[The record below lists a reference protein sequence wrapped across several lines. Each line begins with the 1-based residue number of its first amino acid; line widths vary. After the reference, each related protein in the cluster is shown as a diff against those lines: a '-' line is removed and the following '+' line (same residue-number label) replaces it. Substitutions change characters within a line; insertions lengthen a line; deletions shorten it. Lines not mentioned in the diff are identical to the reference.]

1 MGRITETRKL
11 YKETL
16 YEITKTEENWLSFL
30 DSSSWNFKYDFA
42 DQILIY
48 AQRPDATACA
58 DITTWNNKVR
68 RWVNKNA
75 NGIFIFDNDENSKYP
90 FKLVFDVSDTHNY
103 KGTPYKLWSVEE
115 KYKQDIIETLD
126 TTFGAESENSEL
138 STSITLNAYNMVT
151 DNIQD
156 YMSSIKKYIK
166 ETQFEQYTDDELYS
180 LFVPCIWAS
189 VSYMMMTR
197 CGINAREKIDIK
209 EFEYIK
215 YFNSENL
222 ITILGQAVSD
232 IAEMGLREIAKT
244 IKNLQIEEK
253 NKNHTFVKNQ
263 NSNYTNDKEKIEGG
277 IDYGENN
284 IHENGRLQYT
294 KSSDGERKN
303 SRWEIRKNETT
314 LSKNTEESRIHN
326 ISDEQR
332 ISFTP
337 ITNTRPS
344 NENDKTDNGENGDT
358 RWNKRRIE
366 DERPNEMDRA
376 NEQLQDDS
384 RRTNNERIDFQLGEW
399 TDENDN
405 ILSFSDDYTIISI
418 IKNAPKV
425 KLNEEKIVEF
435 LNNNVEDNQ
444 KTREFLLE
452 TFGKEYNEF
461 TINDDRVGYKLYN
474 NGIYL
479 WKGNYLNRTEKC
491 FLQWNNFVEYCISYA
506 QTNKIN
512 DVFEIP
518 TENEQK
524 QNIADVQNTPAFFV
538 PQEVI
543 DNDLQ
548 GGSGFQDGKFR
559 IYQQFLKGETNIKNA
574 DFLKSEYGVGGH
586 SIEIG
591 NLYQNHDSKGIAF
604 EESKTNK
611 KYLLKWTQVA
621 KRISE
626 LISTDRY
633 LSEQEKDE
641 YNDWLDAN
649 GIHHNPKE
657 DALNDEDYELAD
669 KIHSFIK
676 DYDLYSYLDNSP
688 TGNTEQDN
696 IELIRADIEDEINIK
711 NYIDFFKT
719 TIEEFESDDEM
730 LPEAKELLNEL
741 EKRLPYYEFKVGNIV
756 YIGIDEYEITSI
768 SDTIVKLADTKFPL
782 FIKEMSRKEF
792 DKKIKENPAND
803 KLRTGKKLLD
813 IEKEN
818 IKNDSEEVK
827 QENIPIKDNEEKTLK
842 ANIKQKRRN
851 RIEYFDLH
859 PEIPLDDKRI
869 QKLKDIFWEMNT
881 ISYRVESVEKDIEVI
896 DDSGNTHTE
905 KAIRK
910 VLYIDIQGKSVEE
923 MSNIYNFSENQLQQ
937 IAELRSDKYKDLWSN
952 VLYGSSGG
960 NTNIVEVASSQLG
973 NVGGQP
979 YWSWYG
985 FNSRVSWC
993 ACFVSWCANECG
1005 YIDIGII
1012 PKFANCQNEGIVW
1025 FKTCGLWQDNGY
1037 IPKSRRNNIF

>member
-16 YEITKTEENWLSFL
+16 LEVTKTEENWLSFL

-58 DITTWNNKVR
+58 DISTWNNRVK
-68 RWVNKNA
+68 RWINKNA
-75 NGIFIFDNDENSKYP
+75 NGIFIFDNDENSQYP

-103 KGTPYKLWSVEE
+103 KNTPYKLWSIEE
-115 KYKQDIIETLD
+115 KYEQDIIETLD
-126 TTFGAESENSEL
+126 ATFGAESESSEL
-138 STSITLNAYNMVT
+138 YKSIIRNAYNMVT

-180 LFVPCIWAS
+180 LFVPCVWAS

-197 CGINAREKIDIK
+197 CNINAREKIDIK

-215 YFNSENL
+215 YFNNENL

-244 IKNLQIEEK
+244 IRNLQIEEK
-253 NKNHTFVKNQ
+253 NKNRTFVKEQ
-263 NSNYTNDKEKIEGG
+263 NLNYTNDKEKIEGG

-284 IHENGRLQYT
+284 IHESGRLQYT
-294 KSSDGERKN
+294 KSNNGEGED
-303 SRWEIRKNETT
+303 SRWKIRKNETT

-332 ISFTP
+332 ISFAS
-337 ITNTRPS
+337 ITNTRTS
-344 NENDKTDNGENGDT
+344 NENDKTNSRETGET
-358 RWNKRRIE
+358 RWNKRGIE
-366 DERPNEMDRA
+366 NERPNEMGRS
-376 NEQLQDDS
+376 NEQLQDNS
-384 RRTNNERIDFQLGEW
+384 RRTDNERVDLQLGEW
-399 TDENDN
+399 NDEND
-405 ILSFSDDYTIISI
+405 SVSAFSDDYSIINI

-425 KLNEEKIVEF
+425 KTNEEKIVEF
-435 LNNNVEDNQ
+435 LNSNLEYTPKIRD
-444 KTREFLLE
+444 FLVE

-474 NGIYL
+474 NGVYL

-491 FLQWNNFVEYCISYA
+491 FLQWNVFTEYYISYA
-506 QTNKIN
+506 QINKIN
-512 DVFEIP
+512 NVFEIP
-518 TENEQK
+518 TEDEQK
-524 QNIADVQNTPAFFV
+524 QNIADVENTPAFFV
-538 PQEVI
+538 SQEII

-548 GGSGFQDGKFR
+548 RGSGFQEGKFR

-586 SIEIG
+586 SIEVG
-591 NLYQNHDSKGIAF
+591 NLYQNHDSKGISF

-626 LISTDRY
+626 LISSDRY
-633 LSEQEKDE
+633 LSEQEKEE

-649 GIHHNPKE
+649 GIYHNPQE
-657 DALNDEDYELAD
+657 DVIQDEDYKLAERL
-669 KIHSFIK
+669 HSFVM
-676 DYDLYSYLDNSP
+676 DYDFYSYLDNSP

-696 IELIRADIEDEINIK
+696 IELIRADIEDEMNIK
-711 NYIDFFKT
+711 SYIDFLKT
-719 TIEEFESDDEM
+719 TIEESGQDDEM
-730 LPEAKELLNEL
+730 LSEAKELLTEL
-741 EKRLPYYEFKVGNIV
+741 EKRLPYYEFKEGNIV

-768 SDTIVKLADTKFPL
+768 DDTIVKLADTKFPL

-803 KLRTGKKLLD
+803 KLRTGRRLLD

-818 IKNDSEEVK
+818 TKNDSEEIK

-859 PEIPLDDKRI
+859 PEIPLDERNNYHIEDIDLGVGTKK
-869 QKLKDIFWEMNT
+869 QKFQKNIEAIKILKKCDEENRFATKEEQKILAEYVGWGGLAEAF
-881 ISYRVESVEKDIEVI
+881 
-896 DDSGNTHTE
+896 DSQNNDWTEEYNELKKLLTE
-905 KAIRK
+905 KEYTEARQSTLTAFYTPPIVISSIYKALEQMGLERGNILEPSCRSRK
-910 VLYIDIQGKSVEE
+910 L
-923 MSNIYNFSENQLQQ
+923 F
-937 IAELRSDKYKDLWSN
+937 WW
-952 VLYGSSGG
+952 
-960 NTNIVEVASSQLG
+960 NT
-973 NVGGQP
+973 
-979 YWSWYG
+979 
-985 FNSRVSWC
+985 
-993 ACFVSWCANECG
+993 
-1005 YIDIGII
+1005 
-1012 PKFANCQNEGIVW
+1012 
-1025 FKTCGLWQDNGY
+1025 
-1037 IPKSRRNNIF
+1037 RNTKRM

>member
-16 YEITKTEENWLSFL
+16 LEVTKTEENWLSFL

-58 DITTWNNKVR
+58 DISTWNNRVK
-68 RWVNKNA
+68 RWINKNA
-75 NGIFIFDNDENSKYP
+75 NGIFIFDNDENSQYP

-103 KGTPYKLWSVEE
+103 KNTPYKLWSIEE
-115 KYKQDIIETLD
+115 KYEQDIIETLD
-126 TTFGAESENSEL
+126 ATFGAESESSEL
-138 STSITLNAYNMVT
+138 YKSIIRNAYNMVT

-166 ETQFEQYTDDELYS
+166 GTQFEQYTDDELYS
-180 LFVPCIWAS
+180 LFVPCVWAS

-197 CGINAREKIDIK
+197 CNINAREKIDIK

-215 YFNSENL
+215 YFNNENL

-232 IAEMGLREIAKT
+232 VAEMGLREIAKT
-244 IKNLQIEEK
+244 IRNLQIEEK
-253 NKNHTFVKNQ
+253 NKNHTFVKEQ
-263 NSNYTNDKEKIEGG
+263 NLNYTNDKEKIEGG

-284 IHENGRLQYT
+284 IHESRRLQYT
-294 KSSDGERKN
+294 KSNNGEGED
-303 SRWEIRKNETT
+303 SRWKIRKNETT
-314 LSKNTEESRIHN
+314 LSENTEESRIHN

-332 ISFTP
+332 ISFTS
-337 ITNTRPS
+337 ITNTRTS
-344 NENDKTDNGENGDT
+344 NENDKTNSRENGET
-358 RWNKRRIE
+358 RWNKRGIE
-366 DERPNEMDRA
+366 SERPNEMGRS
-376 NEQLQDDS
+376 NEQLQDNS
-384 RRTNNERIDFQLGEW
+384 RRTDNERVDLQLGKW
-399 TDENDN
+399 NDEND
-405 ILSFSDDYTIISI
+405 IISAFSDDYSIINI

-425 KLNEEKIVEF
+425 KANKEKIVEF
-435 LNNNVEDNQ
+435 LNSNLEYTPKIRD
-444 KTREFLLE
+444 FLVE

-474 NGIYL
+474 NGVYL

-491 FLQWNNFVEYCISYA
+491 FLQWNAFTEYCISYA
-506 QTNKIN
+506 QINKIN

-518 TENEQK
+518 TEDEQK
-524 QNIADVQNTPAFFV
+524 QNIADVENTPAFFV
-538 PQEVI
+538 SQEII

-548 GGSGFQDGKFR
+548 RGSGFQEGKFR

-591 NLYQNHDSKGIAF
+591 NLYQNHDSKGISF

-626 LISTDRY
+626 LISADRY

-649 GIHHNPKE
+649 GIYHNPQE
-657 DALNDEDYELAD
+657 DVIKDEDYKLAERL
-669 KIHSFIK
+669 HSFVM
-676 DYDLYSYLDNSP
+676 DYDFYSYLDNSP
-688 TGNTEQDN
+688 TGNTEQDS
-696 IELIRADIEDEINIK
+696 IELIRADIEDEMNIK
-711 NYIDFFKT
+711 SYIDFFKT
-719 TIEEFESDDEM
+719 TIEESGQDDEM
-730 LPEAKELLNEL
+730 LSEAKELLTEL
-741 EKRLPYYEFKVGNIV
+741 EKRLPYYEFKEGNIV

-768 SDTIVKLADTKFPL
+768 NDTIVKLADTKFPL

-803 KLRTGKKLLD
+803 KLRTGRRLLD

-818 IKNDSEEVK
+818 TKNDSEEIK
-827 QENIPIKDNEEKTLK
+827 HENIPIKDNKEKTLK

-859 PEIPLDDKRI
+859 PEIPLDERNNYHIEDIDLGVGTKKQKFQKNIEAIKILKKCDKENRFATKEE
-869 QKLKDIFWEMNT
+869 QKILAEYVGWGGLAEAFDSQNNDWTEEYNDLK
-881 ISYRVESVEKDIEVI
+881 KLL
-896 DDSGNTHTE
+896 TE
-905 KAIRK
+905 KEYTEARQSTLTAFYTPPIVISSIYKALEQMGLERGNILEPSCRSRK
-910 VLYIDIQGKSVEE
+910 L
-923 MSNIYNFSENQLQQ
+923 F
-937 IAELRSDKYKDLWSN
+937 WW
-952 VLYGSSGG
+952 
-960 NTNIVEVASSQLG
+960 NT
-973 NVGGQP
+973 
-979 YWSWYG
+979 
-985 FNSRVSWC
+985 
-993 ACFVSWCANECG
+993 
-1005 YIDIGII
+1005 
-1012 PKFANCQNEGIVW
+1012 
-1025 FKTCGLWQDNGY
+1025 
-1037 IPKSRRNNIF
+1037 RNTKRM

>member
-16 YEITKTEENWLSFL
+16 LEVTKTEENWLSFL

-58 DITTWNNKVR
+58 DISTWNNRVK
-68 RWVNKNA
+68 RWINKNA
-75 NGIFIFDNDENSKYP
+75 NGIFIFDNDENSQYP

-103 KGTPYKLWSVEE
+103 KNTPYKLWSIEE
-115 KYKQDIIETLD
+115 KYEQDIIETLD
-126 TTFGAESENSEL
+126 ATFGAESESSEL
-138 STSITLNAYNMVT
+138 YKSIIRNAYNMVT

-180 LFVPCIWAS
+180 LFVPCVWAS

-197 CGINAREKIDIK
+197 CNINAREKIDIK

-215 YFNSENL
+215 YFNNENL

-244 IKNLQIEEK
+244 IRNLQIEEK
-253 NKNHTFVKNQ
+253 NKNRTFVKEQ
-263 NSNYTNDKEKIEGG
+263 NLNYTNDKEKIEGG

-284 IHENGRLQYT
+284 IHESGRLQYT
-294 KSSDGERKN
+294 KSNNGEGED
-303 SRWEIRKNETT
+303 SRWKIRKNETT

-332 ISFTP
+332 ISFAS
-337 ITNTRPS
+337 ITNTRTS
-344 NENDKTDNGENGDT
+344 NENDKTNSRETGET
-358 RWNKRRIE
+358 RWNKRGIE
-366 DERPNEMDRA
+366 NERPNEMGKS
-376 NEQLQDDS
+376 NEQLQDNS
-384 RRTNNERIDFQLGEW
+384 RRTDNERVDLQLGEW
-399 TDENDN
+399 NDEND
-405 ILSFSDDYTIISI
+405 SVSAFSDDYSIINI

-425 KLNEEKIVEF
+425 KTNEEKIVEF
-435 LNNNVEDNQ
+435 LNSNLEYTPKIRD
-444 KTREFLLE
+444 FLVE

-474 NGIYL
+474 NGVYL

-491 FLQWNNFVEYCISYA
+491 FLQWNVFTEYYISYA
-506 QTNKIN
+506 QINKIN
-512 DVFEIP
+512 NVFEIP
-518 TENEQK
+518 TEDEQK
-524 QNIADVQNTPAFFV
+524 QNIADVENTPAFFV
-538 PQEVI
+538 SQEII

-548 GGSGFQDGKFR
+548 RGSGFQEGKFR

-586 SIEIG
+586 SIEVG
-591 NLYQNHDSKGIAF
+591 NLYQNHDSKGISF

-626 LISTDRY
+626 LISSDRY
-633 LSEQEKDE
+633 LSEQEKEE

-649 GIHHNPKE
+649 GIYHNPQE
-657 DALNDEDYELAD
+657 DVIQDEDYKLAERL
-669 KIHSFIK
+669 HSFVM
-676 DYDLYSYLDNSP
+676 DYDFYSYLDNSP

-696 IELIRADIEDEINIK
+696 IELIRADIEDEMNIK
-711 NYIDFFKT
+711 SYIDFFKT
-719 TIEEFESDDEM
+719 TIEESGQDDEM
-730 LPEAKELLNEL
+730 LSEAKELLTEL
-741 EKRLPYYEFKVGNIV
+741 EKRLPYYEFKEGNIV

-768 SDTIVKLADTKFPL
+768 DDTIVKLADTKFPL

-803 KLRTGKKLLD
+803 KLRTGRRLLD

-818 IKNDSEEVK
+818 TKNDSEEIK

-859 PEIPLDDKRI
+859 PEIPLDERNNYHIEDIDLGVGTKK
-869 QKLKDIFWEMNT
+869 QKFQKNIEAIKILKKCDEENRFATKEEQKILAEYVGWGGLAEAF
-881 ISYRVESVEKDIEVI
+881 
-896 DDSGNTHTE
+896 DSQNNDWTEEYNELKKLLTE
-905 KAIRK
+905 KEYTEARQSTLTAFYTPPIVISSIYKALEQMGLERGNILEPSCRSRK
-910 VLYIDIQGKSVEE
+910 L
-923 MSNIYNFSENQLQQ
+923 F
-937 IAELRSDKYKDLWSN
+937 WW
-952 VLYGSSGG
+952 
-960 NTNIVEVASSQLG
+960 NT
-973 NVGGQP
+973 
-979 YWSWYG
+979 
-985 FNSRVSWC
+985 
-993 ACFVSWCANECG
+993 
-1005 YIDIGII
+1005 
-1012 PKFANCQNEGIVW
+1012 
-1025 FKTCGLWQDNGY
+1025 
-1037 IPKSRRNNIF
+1037 RNTKRM

>member
-1 MGRITETRKL
+1 M
-11 YKETL
+11 
-16 YEITKTEENWLSFL
+16 
-30 DSSSWNFKYDFA
+30 
-42 DQILIY
+42 
-48 AQRPDATACA
+48 
-58 DITTWNNKVR
+58 
-68 RWVNKNA
+68 
-75 NGIFIFDNDENSKYP
+75 
-90 FKLVFDVSDTHNY
+90 
-103 KGTPYKLWSVEE
+103 
-115 KYKQDIIETLD
+115 
-126 TTFGAESENSEL
+126 
-138 STSITLNAYNMVT
+138 
-151 DNIQD
+151 
-156 YMSSIKKYIK
+156 
-166 ETQFEQYTDDELYS
+166 
-180 LFVPCIWAS
+180 
-189 VSYMMMTR
+189 
-197 CGINAREKIDIK
+197 
-209 EFEYIK
+209 
-215 YFNSENL
+215 
-222 ITILGQAVSD
+222 
-232 IAEMGLREIAKT
+232 
-244 IKNLQIEEK
+244 
-253 NKNHTFVKNQ
+253 
-263 NSNYTNDKEKIEGG
+263 
-277 IDYGENN
+277 
-284 IHENGRLQYT
+284 
-294 KSSDGERKN
+294 
-303 SRWEIRKNETT
+303 
-314 LSKNTEESRIHN
+314 
-326 ISDEQR
+326 
-332 ISFTP
+332 
-337 ITNTRPS
+337 
-344 NENDKTDNGENGDT
+344 
-358 RWNKRRIE
+358 
-366 DERPNEMDRA
+366 
-376 NEQLQDDS
+376 
-384 RRTNNERIDFQLGEW
+384 
-399 TDENDN
+399 
-405 ILSFSDDYTIISI
+405 
-418 IKNAPKV
+418 
-425 KLNEEKIVEF
+425 
-435 LNNNVEDNQ
+435 
-444 KTREFLLE
+444 
-452 TFGKEYNEF
+452 
-461 TINDDRVGYKLYN
+461 
-474 NGIYL
+474 
-479 WKGNYLNRTEKC
+479 
-491 FLQWNNFVEYCISYA
+491 QWNNFVEYCISYA

-803 KLRTGKKLLD
+803 KLRTGKRLLD

-859 PEIPLDDKRI
+859 PEIPLDERNNYHIEDIDLGVGTKK
-869 QKLKDIFWEMNT
+869 QKFQKNIEAIKILKKCDEENRFATKEEQKILAEYVGWGGLA
-881 ISYRVESVEKDIEVI
+881 EVF
-896 DDSGNTHTE
+896 DSQNNDWTEEYNELKKLLTE
-905 KAIRK
+905 KEYTEARQSTLTAFYTPPIVISSIYKALEQMGLERGNILEPSCRSRK
-910 VLYIDIQGKSVEE
+910 L
-923 MSNIYNFSENQLQQ
+923 F
-937 IAELRSDKYKDLWSN
+937 W
-952 VLYGSSGG
+952 
-960 NTNIVEVASSQLG
+960 
-973 NVGGQP
+973 
-979 YWSWYG
+979 
-985 FNSRVSWC
+985 
-993 ACFVSWCANECG
+993 
-1005 YIDIGII
+1005 
-1012 PKFANCQNEGIVW
+1012 
-1025 FKTCGLWQDNGY
+1025 
-1037 IPKSRRNNIF
+1037 

>member
-16 YEITKTEENWLSFL
+16 LEVTKTEENWLSFL

-58 DITTWNNKVR
+58 DISTWNNRVK
-68 RWVNKNA
+68 RWINKNA
-75 NGIFIFDNDENSKYP
+75 NGIFIFDNDENSQYP

-103 KGTPYKLWSVEE
+103 KNTPYKLWSIEE
-115 KYKQDIIETLD
+115 KYEQDIIETLD
-126 TTFGAESENSEL
+126 ATFGAESESSEL
-138 STSITLNAYNMVT
+138 YKSIIRNAYNMVT

-166 ETQFEQYTDDELYS
+166 GTQFEQYTDDELYS
-180 LFVPCIWAS
+180 LFVPCVWAS

-197 CGINAREKIDIK
+197 CNINAREKIDIK

-215 YFNSENL
+215 YFNNENL
-222 ITILGQAVSD
+222 ITILGQAASD
-232 IAEMGLREIAKT
+232 VAEMGLREIAKT
-244 IKNLQIEEK
+244 IRNLQIEEK
-253 NKNHTFVKNQ
+253 NKNHTFVKEQ
-263 NSNYTNDKEKIEGG
+263 NLNYTNDKEKIEGG

-284 IHENGRLQYT
+284 IHESRRLQYT
-294 KSSDGERKN
+294 KSNNGEGED
-303 SRWEIRKNETT
+303 SRWKIRKNETT
-314 LSKNTEESRIHN
+314 LSENTEESRIHN

-332 ISFTP
+332 ISFTS
-337 ITNTRPS
+337 ITNTRTS
-344 NENDKTDNGENGDT
+344 NENDKTNSRENGET
-358 RWNKRRIE
+358 RWNKRGIE
-366 DERPNEMDRA
+366 SERPNEMGRS
-376 NEQLQDDS
+376 NEQLQDNS
-384 RRTNNERIDFQLGEW
+384 RRTDNERVDLQLGKW
-399 TDENDN
+399 NDENDS
-405 ILSFSDDYTIISI
+405 ISAFSDDYSIINI

-425 KLNEEKIVEF
+425 KANKEKIVEF
-435 LNNNVEDNQ
+435 LNSNLEYTPKIRD
-444 KTREFLLE
+444 FLVE

-474 NGIYL
+474 NGVYL

-491 FLQWNNFVEYCISYA
+491 FLQWNAFTEYCISYA
-506 QTNKIN
+506 QINKIN

-518 TENEQK
+518 TEDEQK
-524 QNIADVQNTPAFFV
+524 QNIADVENTPAFFV
-538 PQEVI
+538 SQEII

-548 GGSGFQDGKFR
+548 RGSGFQEGKFR

-591 NLYQNHDSKGIAF
+591 NLYQNHDSKGISF

-626 LISTDRY
+626 LISADRY

-649 GIHHNPKE
+649 GIYHNPQE
-657 DALNDEDYELAD
+657 DVIKDEDYKLAERL
-669 KIHSFIK
+669 HSFVM
-676 DYDLYSYLDNSP
+676 DYDFYSYLDNSP

-696 IELIRADIEDEINIK
+696 IELIRADIEDEMNIK
-711 NYIDFFKT
+711 SYIDFLKT
-719 TIEEFESDDEM
+719 TIEESGQDDEM
-730 LPEAKELLNEL
+730 LSEAKELLTEL
-741 EKRLPYYEFKVGNIV
+741 EKRLPYYEFKEGNIV

-768 SDTIVKLADTKFPL
+768 NDTIVKLADTKFPL

-803 KLRTGKKLLD
+803 KLRTGRRLLD

-818 IKNDSEEVK
+818 TKNDSEEIK
-827 QENIPIKDNEEKTLK
+827 HENIPIKDNKEKTLK

-859 PEIPLDDKRI
+859 PEIPLDERNNYHIEDIDLGVGTKKQKFQKNIEAIKILKKCDKENRFATKEE
-869 QKLKDIFWEMNT
+869 QKILAEYVGWGGLAEAFDSQNNDWTEEYNDLK
-881 ISYRVESVEKDIEVI
+881 KLL
-896 DDSGNTHTE
+896 TE
-905 KAIRK
+905 KEYTEARQSTLTAFYTPPIVISSIYKALEQMGLERGNILEPSCRSRK
-910 VLYIDIQGKSVEE
+910 L
-923 MSNIYNFSENQLQQ
+923 F
-937 IAELRSDKYKDLWSN
+937 WW
-952 VLYGSSGG
+952 
-960 NTNIVEVASSQLG
+960 NT
-973 NVGGQP
+973 
-979 YWSWYG
+979 
-985 FNSRVSWC
+985 
-993 ACFVSWCANECG
+993 
-1005 YIDIGII
+1005 
-1012 PKFANCQNEGIVW
+1012 
-1025 FKTCGLWQDNGY
+1025 
-1037 IPKSRRNNIF
+1037 RNTKRM

>member
-16 YEITKTEENWLSFL
+16 LEVTKTEENWLSFL

-58 DITTWNNKVR
+58 DISTWNNRVK
-68 RWVNKNA
+68 RWINKNA
-75 NGIFIFDNDENSKYP
+75 NGIFIFDNDENSQYP

-103 KGTPYKLWSVEE
+103 KNTPYKLWSIEE
-115 KYKQDIIETLD
+115 KYEQDIIETLD
-126 TTFGAESENSEL
+126 ATFGAESESSEL
-138 STSITLNAYNMVT
+138 YKSIIRNAYNMVT

-166 ETQFEQYTDDELYS
+166 GTQFEQYTDDELYS
-180 LFVPCIWAS
+180 LFVPCVWAS

-197 CGINAREKIDIK
+197 CNINAREKIDIK

-215 YFNSENL
+215 YFNNENL

-244 IKNLQIEEK
+244 IRNLQIEEK
-253 NKNHTFVKNQ
+253 NKNHTFVKEQ
-263 NSNYTNDKEKIEGG
+263 NLNYTNDKEKIEGG

-284 IHENGRLQYT
+284 IHESRRLQYT
-294 KSSDGERKN
+294 KSNNGEGED
-303 SRWEIRKNETT
+303 SRWKIRKNETT
-314 LSKNTEESRIHN
+314 LSENTEESRIHN

-332 ISFTP
+332 ISFTS
-337 ITNTRPS
+337 ITNTRTS
-344 NENDKTDNGENGDT
+344 NENDKTNSRETGET
-358 RWNKRRIE
+358 RWNKRGIE
-366 DERPNEMDRA
+366 NERPNEMGRS
-376 NEQLQDDS
+376 NEQLQDNS
-384 RRTNNERIDFQLGEW
+384 RRTDNERVDLQLGEW
-399 TDENDN
+399 NDENDSVSAFN
-405 ILSFSDDYTIISI
+405 DDYSIINI

-425 KLNEEKIVEF
+425 KTNEEKIVEF
-435 LNNNVEDNQ
+435 LNSNLEYTPKIRD
-444 KTREFLLE
+444 FLVE

-474 NGIYL
+474 NGVYL

-491 FLQWNNFVEYCISYA
+491 FLQWNVFTEYYISYA
-506 QTNKIN
+506 QINKIN
-512 DVFEIP
+512 NVFEIP
-518 TENEQK
+518 TEDEQK
-524 QNIADVQNTPAFFV
+524 QNIADVENTPAFFV
-538 PQEVI
+538 SQEII

-548 GGSGFQDGKFR
+548 RGSGFQEGKFR

-591 NLYQNHDSKGIAF
+591 NLYQNHDSKGISF

-626 LISTDRY
+626 LISSDRY

-649 GIHHNPKE
+649 GIYHNPQE
-657 DALNDEDYELAD
+657 DVIKDEDYKLAERL
-669 KIHSFIK
+669 HSFVM
-676 DYDLYSYLDNSP
+676 DYDFYSYLDNSP

-696 IELIRADIEDEINIK
+696 IELIRADIEDEMNIK
-711 NYIDFFKT
+711 SYIDFFKT
-719 TIEEFESDDEM
+719 TIEESGQDDEM
-730 LPEAKELLNEL
+730 LSEAKELLTEL
-741 EKRLPYYEFKVGNIV
+741 EKRLPYYEFKEGNIV

-768 SDTIVKLADTKFPL
+768 NDTIVKLADTKFPL

-803 KLRTGKKLLD
+803 KLRTGRRLLD

-818 IKNDSEEVK
+818 IKNDSEEIK
-827 QENIPIKDNEEKTLK
+827 HENIPIKDNEEKTLK

-859 PEIPLDDKRI
+859 PEIPLDERNNYHIEDIDLGVGTKK
-869 QKLKDIFWEMNT
+869 QKFQKNIEAIKILKKCDEENRFATKEEQKILAEYVGWGGLAEAF
-881 ISYRVESVEKDIEVI
+881 
-896 DDSGNTHTE
+896 DSQNNDWTEEYNDLKKLLTE
-905 KAIRK
+905 KEYTEARQSTLTAFYTPPIVISSIYKALEQMGLERGNILEPSCRSRK
-910 VLYIDIQGKSVEE
+910 L
-923 MSNIYNFSENQLQQ
+923 F
-937 IAELRSDKYKDLWSN
+937 W
-952 VLYGSSGG
+952 
-960 NTNIVEVASSQLG
+960 
-973 NVGGQP
+973 
-979 YWSWYG
+979 
-985 FNSRVSWC
+985 
-993 ACFVSWCANECG
+993 
-1005 YIDIGII
+1005 
-1012 PKFANCQNEGIVW
+1012 
-1025 FKTCGLWQDNGY
+1025 
-1037 IPKSRRNNIF
+1037 

>member
-16 YEITKTEENWLSFL
+16 FEVTKTEENWLSFL

-58 DITTWNNKVR
+58 DISTWNNRVK
-68 RWVNKNA
+68 RWINKNA
-75 NGIFIFDNDENSKYP
+75 NGIFIFDNDENSQYP

-103 KGTPYKLWSVEE
+103 KNTPYKLWSIEE
-115 KYKQDIIETLD
+115 KYEQDIIETLD
-126 TTFGAESENSEL
+126 ATFGAESESSEL
-138 STSITLNAYNMVT
+138 YKSIIRNAYNMVT

-180 LFVPCIWAS
+180 LFVPCVWAS

-197 CGINAREKIDIK
+197 CNINAREKIDIK

-215 YFNSENL
+215 YFNNENL

-244 IKNLQIEEK
+244 IRNLQIEEK
-253 NKNHTFVKNQ
+253 NKNHTFVKEQ
-263 NSNYTNDKEKIEGG
+263 NLNYTNDKEKIEGG

-284 IHENGRLQYT
+284 IHESGRLQYT
-294 KSSDGERKN
+294 KSNNGEGED
-303 SRWEIRKNETT
+303 SRWKIRKNETT

-332 ISFTP
+332 ISFTS
-337 ITNTRPS
+337 ITNTRTS
-344 NENDKTDNGENGDT
+344 NENDKTNSRENGET
-358 RWNKRRIE
+358 RWNKRGIE
-366 DERPNEMDRA
+366 SERPNEMGRS
-376 NEQLQDDS
+376 NEQLQDNS
-384 RRTNNERIDFQLGEW
+384 RRTDNERVDLQLGEW
-399 TDENDN
+399 NDENDS
-405 ILSFSDDYTIISI
+405 ISAFSDDYSIINI

-425 KLNEEKIVEF
+425 KTNEEKIVEF
-435 LNNNVEDNQ
+435 LNSNLEYTPKIRD
-444 KTREFLLE
+444 FLVE

-491 FLQWNNFVEYCISYA
+491 FLQWNTFTEYCISYA
-506 QTNKIN
+506 QINKIN

-518 TENEQK
+518 TEDEQK
-524 QNIADVQNTPAFFV
+524 QNIADVENTPAFFV
-538 PQEVI
+538 SQEII

-548 GGSGFQDGKFR
+548 RGSGFQEGKFR

-591 NLYQNHDSKGIAF
+591 NLYQNHDSKGISF

-626 LISTDRY
+626 LISSDRY

-641 YNDWLDAN
+641 YNDWLDVN
-649 GIHHNPKE
+649 GIYHNPQE
-657 DALNDEDYELAD
+657 DVIKDEDYKLAERL
-669 KIHSFIK
+669 HSFVM
-676 DYDLYSYLDNSP
+676 DYDFYSYLDNSP

-696 IELIRADIEDEINIK
+696 IELIRADIEDEMNIK
-711 NYIDFFKT
+711 SYIDFLKT
-719 TIEEFESDDEM
+719 TIEESGQDDEM
-730 LPEAKELLNEL
+730 LPEAKELLTEL
-741 EKRLPYYEFKVGNIV
+741 EKRLPYYEFKEGNIV

-768 SDTIVKLADTKFPL
+768 NDTIVKLADTKFPL

-803 KLRTGKKLLD
+803 KLRTGRRLLD

-818 IKNDSEEVK
+818 TKNDSEEIK
-827 QENIPIKDNEEKTLK
+827 HENIPIKDNKEKTLK
-842 ANIKQKRRN
+842 ANIKQKKRN

-859 PEIPLDDKRI
+859 PEIPLDERNNYHIEDIDLGVGTKK
-869 QKLKDIFWEMNT
+869 QKFQKNIEAIKILKKCDEENRFATKEEQKILAEYVGWGGLAEAF
-881 ISYRVESVEKDIEVI
+881 
-896 DDSGNTHTE
+896 DSHNNDWTEEYNELKKLLTE
-905 KAIRK
+905 KEYTEARQSTLTAFYTPPIVISSIYKALEQMGLERGNILEPSCRSRK
-910 VLYIDIQGKSVEE
+910 L
-923 MSNIYNFSENQLQQ
+923 F
-937 IAELRSDKYKDLWSN
+937 WW
-952 VLYGSSGG
+952 
-960 NTNIVEVASSQLG
+960 NT
-973 NVGGQP
+973 
-979 YWSWYG
+979 
-985 FNSRVSWC
+985 
-993 ACFVSWCANECG
+993 
-1005 YIDIGII
+1005 
-1012 PKFANCQNEGIVW
+1012 
-1025 FKTCGLWQDNGY
+1025 
-1037 IPKSRRNNIF
+1037 RNTKRM

>member
-16 YEITKTEENWLSFL
+16 LEVTKTEENWLSFL

-58 DITTWNNKVR
+58 DISTWNNRVK
-68 RWVNKNA
+68 RWINKNA
-75 NGIFIFDNDENSKYP
+75 NGIFIFDNDENSQYP

-103 KGTPYKLWSVEE
+103 KNTPYKLWSIEE
-115 KYKQDIIETLD
+115 KYEQDIIETLD
-126 TTFGAESENSEL
+126 ATFGAESESSEL
-138 STSITLNAYNMVT
+138 YKSIIRNAYNMVT

-166 ETQFEQYTDDELYS
+166 GTQFEQYTDDELYS
-180 LFVPCIWAS
+180 LFVPCVWAG

-197 CGINAREKIDIK
+197 CNINAREKIDIK

-244 IKNLQIEEK
+244 IRNLQIEEK
-253 NKNHTFVKNQ
+253 NKNHTFVKEQ
-263 NSNYTNDKEKIEGG
+263 NLNYTNDKEKIEGG

-284 IHENGRLQYT
+284 IHESRRLQYT
-294 KSSDGERKN
+294 KSNNGEGEN
-303 SRWEIRKNETT
+303 SRWKICKNETT
-314 LSKNTEESRIHN
+314 LSENTEESRIHN

-332 ISFTP
+332 ISFTS
-337 ITNTRPS
+337 ITNTRTS
-344 NENDKTDNGENGDT
+344 NENDKTNSRENGKT
-358 RWNKRRIE
+358 RWNKRGIE
-366 DERPNEMDRA
+366 SERPNEMGRS
-376 NEQLQDDS
+376 NEQLQDNS
-384 RRTNNERIDFQLGEW
+384 RRTDNERVDLQLGKW
-399 TDENDN
+399 NDENDS
-405 ILSFSDDYTIISI
+405 ISAFSDDYSIINI

-425 KLNEEKIVEF
+425 KANEEKIVEF
-435 LNNNVEDNQ
+435 LNSNLEYTPKIRD
-444 KTREFLLE
+444 FLVE

-461 TINDDRVGYKLYN
+461 TINDDRVGYKLYY
-474 NGIYL
+474 NGVYL

-491 FLQWNNFVEYCISYA
+491 FLQWNAFTEYCISYA
-506 QTNKIN
+506 QINKIN

-518 TENEQK
+518 TEDEQK
-524 QNIADVQNTPAFFV
+524 QNIADVENTPAFFV
-538 PQEVI
+538 SQEII

-548 GGSGFQDGKFR
+548 RGSGFQEGKFR

-591 NLYQNHDSKGIAF
+591 NLYQNHDSKGISF

-626 LISTDRY
+626 LISADRY

-649 GIHHNPKE
+649 GIYHNPQE
-657 DALNDEDYELAD
+657 DVIKDEDYKLAERL
-669 KIHSFIK
+669 HSFVM
-676 DYDLYSYLDNSP
+676 DYDFYSYLDNSP
-688 TGNTEQDN
+688 TGNTEQDS
-696 IELIRADIEDEINIK
+696 IELIRADIEDEMNIK
-711 NYIDFFKT
+711 SYIDFFKT
-719 TIEEFESDDEM
+719 TIEESGQDDEM
-730 LPEAKELLNEL
+730 LSEAKELLTEL
-741 EKRLPYYEFKVGNIV
+741 EKRLPYYEFKEGNIV

-768 SDTIVKLADTKFPL
+768 NDTIVKLADTKFPL

-803 KLRTGKKLLD
+803 KLRTGRRLLD

-818 IKNDSEEVK
+818 TKNDSEEVK

-859 PEIPLDDKRI
+859 PEIPLDERNNYHIEDIDLGVGTKK
-869 QKLKDIFWEMNT
+869 QKFQKNIEAIKILKKCDEENRFATKEEQKILAEYVGWGGLAEAF
-881 ISYRVESVEKDIEVI
+881 
-896 DDSGNTHTE
+896 DSQNNDWTEEYNELKKLLTE
-905 KAIRK
+905 KEYTEARQSTLTAFYTPPIVISSIYKALEQMGLERGNILEPSCRSRK
-910 VLYIDIQGKSVEE
+910 L
-923 MSNIYNFSENQLQQ
+923 F
-937 IAELRSDKYKDLWSN
+937 W
-952 VLYGSSGG
+952 
-960 NTNIVEVASSQLG
+960 
-973 NVGGQP
+973 
-979 YWSWYG
+979 
-985 FNSRVSWC
+985 
-993 ACFVSWCANECG
+993 
-1005 YIDIGII
+1005 
-1012 PKFANCQNEGIVW
+1012 
-1025 FKTCGLWQDNGY
+1025 
-1037 IPKSRRNNIF
+1037 

>member
-16 YEITKTEENWLSFL
+16 FEVTKTEENWLSFL

-58 DITTWNNKVR
+58 DISTWNNRVK
-68 RWVNKNA
+68 RWINKNA
-75 NGIFIFDNDENSKYP
+75 NGIFIFDNDENSQYP

-103 KGTPYKLWSVEE
+103 KNTPYKLWSIEE
-115 KYKQDIIETLD
+115 KYEQDIIETLD
-126 TTFGAESENSEL
+126 ATFGAESESSEL
-138 STSITLNAYNMVT
+138 YKSIIRNAYNMVT

-180 LFVPCIWAS
+180 LFVPCVWAS

-197 CGINAREKIDIK
+197 CNINAREKIDIK

-215 YFNSENL
+215 YFNNENL

-244 IKNLQIEEK
+244 IRNLQIEEK
-253 NKNHTFVKNQ
+253 NKNHTFVKEQ
-263 NSNYTNDKEKIEGG
+263 NLNYTNDKEKIEGG

-284 IHENGRLQYT
+284 IHESGRLQYT
-294 KSSDGERKN
+294 KSNNGEGED
-303 SRWEIRKNETT
+303 SRWKIRKNETT

-332 ISFTP
+332 ISFAS
-337 ITNTRPS
+337 ITNTRTS
-344 NENDKTDNGENGDT
+344 DENDKTNSRENGET
-358 RWNKRRIE
+358 RWNKRGIE
-366 DERPNEMDRA
+366 NERPNEMGRS
-376 NEQLQDDS
+376 NEQLQDNS
-384 RRTNNERIDFQLGEW
+384 RRTDNERVDLQLGEW
-399 TDENDN
+399 NDENDS
-405 ILSFSDDYTIISI
+405 ISAFSDDYSIINI

-425 KLNEEKIVEF
+425 KTNEEKIVEF
-435 LNNNVEDNQ
+435 LNSNLEYTPKIRD
-444 KTREFLLE
+444 FLVE

-474 NGIYL
+474 NGVYL

-491 FLQWNNFVEYCISYA
+491 FLQWNAFTEYCISYA
-506 QTNKIN
+506 QINKIN
-512 DVFEIP
+512 NVFEIP
-518 TENEQK
+518 TEDEQK
-524 QNIADVQNTPAFFV
+524 QNIADVENTPAFFV
-538 PQEVI
+538 SQEII

-548 GGSGFQDGKFR
+548 RGSGFQEGKFR

-591 NLYQNHDSKGIAF
+591 NLYQNHDSKGISF

-626 LISTDRY
+626 LISSDRY

-641 YNDWLDAN
+641 YNDWLDVN
-649 GIHHNPKE
+649 GIYHNPQE
-657 DALNDEDYELAD
+657 DVIKDEDYKLAERL
-669 KIHSFIK
+669 HSFVM
-676 DYDLYSYLDNSP
+676 DYDFYSYLDNSP

-696 IELIRADIEDEINIK
+696 IELIRADIEDEMNIK
-711 NYIDFFKT
+711 SYIDFFKT
-719 TIEEFESDDEM
+719 TIEESGQDDEM
-730 LPEAKELLNEL
+730 LPEAKELLTEL
-741 EKRLPYYEFKVGNIV
+741 EKRLPYYEFKEGNIV

-768 SDTIVKLADTKFPL
+768 NDTIVKLADTKFPL

-803 KLRTGKKLLD
+803 KLRTGRRLLD

-818 IKNDSEEVK
+818 IKNDSEEIK
-827 QENIPIKDNEEKTLK
+827 HENIPIKDNEEETLK
-842 ANIKQKRRN
+842 ANIKQKKRN

-859 PEIPLDDKRI
+859 PEIPLDERNNYHIEDIDLGVGTKK
-869 QKLKDIFWEMNT
+869 QKFQKNIEAIKILKKCDEENRFATKEEQKILAEYVGWGGLAEAF
-881 ISYRVESVEKDIEVI
+881 
-896 DDSGNTHTE
+896 DSHNNDWTEEYNELKKLLTE
-905 KAIRK
+905 KEYTEARQSTLTAFYTPPIVISSIYKALEQMGLERGNILEPSCRSRK
-910 VLYIDIQGKSVEE
+910 L
-923 MSNIYNFSENQLQQ
+923 F
-937 IAELRSDKYKDLWSN
+937 W
-952 VLYGSSGG
+952 
-960 NTNIVEVASSQLG
+960 
-973 NVGGQP
+973 
-979 YWSWYG
+979 
-985 FNSRVSWC
+985 
-993 ACFVSWCANECG
+993 
-1005 YIDIGII
+1005 
-1012 PKFANCQNEGIVW
+1012 
-1025 FKTCGLWQDNGY
+1025 
-1037 IPKSRRNNIF
+1037 